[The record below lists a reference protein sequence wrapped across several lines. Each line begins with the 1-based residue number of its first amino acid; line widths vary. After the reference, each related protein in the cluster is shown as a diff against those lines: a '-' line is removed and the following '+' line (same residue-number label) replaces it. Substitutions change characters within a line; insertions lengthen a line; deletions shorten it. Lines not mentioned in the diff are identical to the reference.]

1 MTKNIN
7 RFTVASFFSG
17 AGGLDQGF
25 SGAGFQTVWA
35 NEFDKQIAH
44 TFKLNHQETE
54 VVVKS
59 ISEVAPEDV
68 PEVDGFIGGPPCQ
81 SWSQAGA
88 KRGIND
94 PRGQLFHDYIRL
106 IAAKKPTFFVA
117 ENVTGI
123 LAPRNQEALGEILKA
138 FCESGYNVSYGTL
151 NAADYGVAQDRKRVV
166 FVGYRAEISR
176 WFQRPQPLSKKV
188 SLREILAEIPS
199 ELAIPVTNNL
209 SSSPLEPSIANHH
222 YWDGAH
228 FSSIYMS
235 RNRVR
240 GLDAQSFTIQAS
252 ASHAPLHPK
261 CSPMIKVEQ
270 DLYRF
275 DENSEYPY
283 RRLSVRECAK
293 IQGFPDEYVFEYNA
307 INTGYKMVGNAVPV
321 QLAEHIAISI
331 SNDLSQFKSITTKEK
346 LIGTARKF

>member
-1 MTKNIN
+1 MSDTNL
-7 RFTVASFFSG
+7 TVASFFSG

-25 SGAGFQTVWA
+25 ANAKFQTLWA
-35 NEFDKQIAH
+35 NEFDKQIAN
-44 TFKLNHQETE
+44 TFKLNHRNTE
-54 VVVKS
+54 VVVRS
-59 ISEVAPEDV
+59 ISEISPEEI

-88 KRGIND
+88 KRGIED

-106 IAAKKPTFFVA
+106 IAARKPKFFVA

-123 LAPRNQEALGEILKA
+123 LAPRNKEALDEILDA

-166 FVGYRAEISR
+166 FVGYRTELNQ
-176 WFQRPQPLSKKV
+176 WFKRPKELVNKV
-188 SLREILAEIPS
+188 VLREILKNIPS
-199 ELAIPVTNNL
+199 EDAVSVTNNV
-209 SSSPLEPSIANHH
+209 SISDVIPTIPNHH
-222 YWDGAH
+222 FWDGTH

-240 GLDAQSFTIQAS
+240 DLESQSFTIQAS

-261 CSPMIKVEQ
+261 CAPMIKIEKDV
-270 DLYRF
+270 YVF
-275 DENSEYPY
+275 DRNSKYPY

-293 IQGFPDEYVFEYNA
+293 IQGFPDEYIFEYNT

-321 QLAEHIAISI
+321 QLAEHIANSI
-331 SNDLSQFKSITTKEK
+331 KMDLMNSTIPKGSVQIK
-346 LIGTARKF
+346 GTAQTF